1 MREFAGQMPGTKI
14 GTHSLCEPAGS
25 KCTWTSH
32 KSHFMRIHRKKST
45 PQDRAQFVQ
54 FCASQNALG
63 QAARAI
69 LFFALMCQKNAA
81 PKDRAGRTVCAGL
94 RKLKCTWTNPAL
106 FVRAC
111 AVEMHWDKSQKPFCV
126 RIYREKSRVPKC
138 RGRLSGDCAA
148 ETHMDIAEQENAGD
162 QMEHPDQAPALTLSV
177 RTPCGHPAWG
187 KTTPTVVQ
195 QGMSR
200 PFSCLPIH
208 VAVQELKTSL
218 RVAGVT
224 TLCGE
229 DLCSHGKLKGFSVYP
244 KVLHFGIV

>member
-32 KSHFMRIHRKKST
+32 KSHFMRIYRKKST

-69 LFFALMCQKNAA
+69 LFFALSC
-81 PKDRAGRTVCAGL
+81 PKKCRAQRSGRTVCAGL

-111 AVEMHWDKSQKPFCV
+111 AVEMHWDKSQKQFCV
-126 RIYREKSRVPKC
+126 RIYRKKTASQSGGADFLETAQPK
-138 RGRLSGDCAA
+138 RTWTSQNRK
-148 ETHMDIAEQENAGD
+148 NAGD

-200 PFSCLPIH
+200 PFSCL
-208 VAVQELKTSL
+208 
-218 RVAGVT
+218 
-224 TLCGE
+224 
-229 DLCSHGKLKGFSVYP
+229 HGGSNTRRRS
-244 KVLHFGIV
+244 GT